1 MSVRAARPRS
11 RRGLLTGL
19 LLACLML
26 APELAS
32 AQTPSGAPMAL
43 GKTRAP
49 VTITEYASVGC
60 PHCAFWANDVF
71 PDLRAKYI
79 DTGKI
84 RFVLH
89 EMLTGNPALAA
100 AGFMMARC
108 ATPDRYFQVV
118 DDIFA
123 QQPEINR
130 DGVEALA
137 RIAARAGLPRDRFD
151 ACLKDQAALAAL
163 NARVEADG
171 KAHEITG
178 TPTFFVGAA
187 DSTGERLEGFQT
199 LDALEAAIA
208 RAQR

>member
-137 RIAARAGLPRDRFD
+137 RVALHAGLSRERFE
-151 ACLKDQAALAAL
+151 ACLKDRAALIAL
-163 NARVEADG
+163 NERTLAEA
-171 KAHEITG
+171 KAQDING
-178 TPTFFVGAA
+178 TPTFFVGERRL
-187 DSTGERLEGFQT
+187 DGEQSLED
-199 LDALEAAIA
+199 LDAAIA
-208 RAQR
+208 RAKR

>member
-1 MSVRAARPRS
+1 MCDFPRLSDDAS
-11 RRGLLTGL
+11 RRPQSLTQILSTLVPATTGL
-19 LLACLML
+19 
-26 APELAS
+26 
-32 AQTPSGAPMAL
+32 
-43 GKTRAP
+43 
-49 VTITEYASVGC
+49 
-60 PHCAFWANDVF
+60 
-71 PDLRAKYI
+71 
-79 DTGKI
+79 
-84 RFVLH
+84 
-89 EMLTGNPALAA
+89 ALAI
-100 AGFMMARC
+100 MARC
-108 ATPDRYFQVV
+108 AAPDRYFQVV

-151 ACLKDQAALAAL
+151 ACLKDETALAAL
-163 NARVEADG
+163 NARVTADG

-178 TPTFFVGAA
+178 TPTFFVGAT